1 MYTQLSN
8 TLVVHHMDRQ
18 SITKNIALQLRDMF
32 LFSFFSSEHPVIT
45 EVKGIIL
52 EQNDK
57 AMMKRELLLLCN
69 TANRHPLKYAWFKD
83 DEPLIKGQ
91 DSIKVS
97 LQDDE
102 TKYTCQ
108 VSNIAGSA
116 SRSLVISLMGG
127 PGEKIDSFFS
137 NLYQKCFHFRVKL
150 Q

>member
-1 MYTQLSN
+1 MALNGSQRCVYSAVQYFGGTLDGPPKYYKKYCFAASRYVN
-8 TLVVHHMDRQ
+8 TDTVV
-18 SITKNIALQLRDMF
+18 
-32 LFSFFSSEHPVIT
+32 T

-83 DEPLIKGQ
+83 DEPLIKGK

-102 TKYTCQ
+102 TKYT
-108 VSNIAGSA
+108 
-116 SRSLVISLMGG
+116 
-127 PGEKIDSFFS
+127 
-137 NLYQKCFHFRVKL
+137 
-150 Q
+150 

>member
-1 MYTQLSN
+1 M
-8 TLVVHHMDRQ
+8 
-18 SITKNIALQLRDMF
+18 ALNGSQRCVYSAVQYFGGPFDGPPKYYKKYCF
-32 LFSFFSSEHPVIT
+32 AASRYVFFSFFSSEHPVVT

-137 NLYQKCFHFRVKL
+137 NLYQK
-150 Q
+150 

>member
-1 MYTQLSN
+1 MCILSC
-8 TLVVHHMDRQ
+8 LILWW
-18 SITKNIALQLRDMF
+18 SIRWTAKVLQKILLCSF
-32 LFSFFSSEHPVIT
+32 EIFFFSFFSSEHPVVT

-116 SRSLVISLMGG
+116 SRTLVISPMGG
-127 PGEKIDSFFS
+127 PGEKIDSFFL
-137 NLYQKCFHFRVKL
+137 NLYQK
-150 Q
+150 